1 MNPVQTEVRPWL
13 DHALIA
19 VLALAVGLS
28 FGLSYGLETH
38 SSYLL
43 HPLREIDPAF
53 LQFDWLAAHTEL
65 VHKSFALII
74 RALSTL
80 GPLPWTVAIANV
92 VLVATFILAIYGF
105 LHANFKRDA
114 PVAIALFMFFVV
126 IDRTT
131 SVADTHLLTVRFE
144 PSSIAACA
152 VMIGLLLMITER
164 YAWSGVLIAI
174 AGFVHVNYLL
184 LDFVFFGLAHVA
196 LGRQGLARRLILQ
209 FAPSL
214 WPLFRELPMLY
225 AMAGDPLAADARH
238 IIAFIRAPHHELPL
252 TSLQDFLPFVGWYLL
267 AMSCIGLETANCG
280 VSSRLM
286 RVYLVCTGV
295 VMVAALLTTVVVVP
309 QISQLRFFRMA
320 PVSIVLAQLIVV
332 TSIGYLLG
340 RGEEG
345 RAAVPWRWA
354 VAALGAAAILAH
366 DVAGGRFL
374 EAGFVV
380 VVLVLVMTMV
390 GGAAGYLG
398 RRLAGTPVPLAIMRS
413 KWLPIAVLSGG
424 LVVSTAPPKYV
435 AGLELAAA
443 APFYKRYNVLIGDPR
458 PLRELYAFARSTA
471 PESQFL
477 IPPNLKSFRL
487 LAERAVIVDW
497 QTTPWKPFELLE
509 WYRRLRRI
517 SGKPDLKSVEEAE
530 AGYAEMDR
538 ARLESLEKEFG
549 VDYVVFRKPFDVRR
563 LTGPQVEGPQ
573 VEEKVAFMNDSFLVL
588 EVQDEAI
595 ARGGT

>member
-1 MNPVQTEVRPWL
+1 MLLPVQADVRPWFE
-13 DHALIA
+13 HVLIA
-19 VLALAVGLS
+19 FLALAVGLS

-38 SSYLL
+38 TSYLL
-43 HPLREIDPAF
+43 HPLREINPTF

-114 PVAIALFMFFVV
+114 VVAIALFTFFVV

-131 SVADTHLLTVRFE
+131 SVADTHILTVRLE

-164 YAWSGVLIAI
+164 YAWSGLFVAV
-174 AGFVHVNYLL
+174 AGFVHTNYLL
-184 LDFVFFGLAHVA
+184 LDFVFFGLAHLA
-196 LGRQGLARRLILQ
+196 FGRRGLVLRLILQ

-214 WPLFRELPMLY
+214 LPLFRELPMLY

-238 IIAFIRAPHHELPL
+238 IMAFIRAPHHELPL
-252 TSLQDFLPFVGWYLL
+252 TSLQDFLPFVGWHLL
-267 AMSCIGLETANCG
+267 AMSCIGMETANRG
-280 VSSRLM
+280 VSSRLV
-286 RVYLVCTGV
+286 RVYLVWLGV

-309 QISQLRFFRMA
+309 QVSQLRFFRMA
-320 PVSIVLAQLIVV
+320 PVSIVLAQLIIV

-345 RAAVPWRWA
+345 RAAVPWRLA
-354 VAALGAAAILAH
+354 VAALGGAAILVH
-366 DVAGGRFL
+366 YVAQGRFL
-374 EAGFVV
+374 EAGLVV
-380 VVLVLVMTMV
+380 VGLVLVTMMV
-390 GGAAGYLG
+390 GGASGYLG
-398 RRLAGTPVPLAIMRS
+398 QRLAGTPFQSAMMRS
-413 KWLPIAVLSGG
+413 KWLPIAVLTGG

-435 AGLELAAA
+435 AGLEPAAA
-443 APFYKRYNVLIGDPR
+443 GPFYKRYNVLIGDPR
-458 PLRELYAFARSTA
+458 PLRELYGWARSTA

-487 LAERAVIVDW
+487 FAERAVVVDW
-497 QTTPWKPFELLE
+497 QTTPWKPFEIIE
-509 WYRRLRRI
+509 WYRRLGRI
-517 SGKPDLKSVEEAE
+517 SGKPDLRTVEEAE

-549 VDYVVFRKPFDVRR
+549 VDYVVFRRPFDVRQVK
-563 LTGPQVEGPQ
+563 GPQVKG
-573 VEEKVAFMNDSFLVL
+573 KVAFMNDSYLVL
-588 EVQDEAI
+588 KVQDETI
-595 ARGGT
+595 ARGGRL